1 MPRFLLIASCIL
13 ASLHASILLGANY
26 PADGIL
32 IIYERYPGTPN
43 PTTITFGLPATS
55 DGSYLGSTGSDPLIN
70 HEIINPSGLPPKGT
84 IQSPLVGQSVRYLP
98 DNYNDQNDTFG
109 WQALNTATGNTEL
122 YTAKITTIPI
132 NNPPEISPISGN
144 AFSFNEN
151 QSIVGTVVIFDPDSD
166 PNDPNDLLRLDVNG
180 TAALQFDAN
189 LTDPD
194 PSDDY
199 FTFTIW
205 YTPSSKPNFEALPAS
220 YVIDLNATDWDAGG
234 SIVNQTTPLTI
245 TVKLKDVQEA
255 PEIVSTENPIARTM
269 LEDEDT
275 STILGFTPMEIA
287 AYDPESSTDAANKI
301 RWSYTSGN
309 PVWQGVVK
317 LNGVTLAA
325 GADSAF
331 FDSGSLVTVD
341 YAPSADSF
349 GSETLTFR
357 AKDLTSLFSST
368 LEVRMTV
375 DPVNSDPISLNAP
388 AQIFEN
394 FAEEGTGMV
403 HDFDPTDPDSA
414 ANPASR
420 SDNNLSGTAGA
431 EIYYA
436 LSGADADKFQVSATG
451 VLTFVS
457 PPDYETPLDVG
468 GGVKDN
474 IYELTVQVRDN
485 ADPALSTTDSQT
497 LSVTVTPINELP
509 TLSGG
514 IYDLN
519 ITVDEDTTW
528 TWNSTLFDLNASDV
542 DAGHQAN
549 LVWRLKTGGNGLF
562 GSASVAGTGATPNSL
577 AYVPDLD
584 FRGDGNV
591 NTQDDTFV
599 LEVSDGVGVTEV
611 TFRVFLN
618 PLPDPPRITNI
629 SPTPVE
635 SISVFRDR
643 YTIYLNENN
652 PSTVRLEFNEVDGDS
667 IGNVEILN
675 QSLDKVKFDGAL
687 VTPYPYWT
695 PGSSYADFNFSTLHL
710 PNFEDNQSSDG
721 DGNYSLIVRISDND
735 PTPMYEDI
743 YLDFIIQNVDESP
756 TFSAD
761 VDFNQTA
768 LENQTHAASLSA
780 IDPEGV
786 TSFDWDILFG
796 YDASKFTLSSLTG
809 PTVDL
814 RFVVQPNFENPLDE
828 SFVGDKNNTYAVK
841 VRVRDASSG
850 GKSTTQ
856 TFVITV
862 TDDNDHPTIS
872 PVPLSIDEPLRTN
885 AMMDLNQY
893 VFDED
898 NQSGAGSDTLIWTE
912 VSGDTTSFALDQ
924 NGTLRFNQD
933 SDYETASTF
942 SIGVKV
948 EDGRGGADDANF
960 TIEVNAVDEAPEF
973 FENNTSDNKITFLQF
988 DLVEDSSAS
997 GDLSNHSRD
1006 PESGTSVG
1014 LNFGHN
1020 FVDYNG
1026 SNPEAN
1032 GTLLLNTLTGVFTFT
1047 PKPNYSGLTYIDFTV
1062 SDGLQVGTL
1071 PAVFTVSEV
1080 PDPPVVREG
1089 NNTSIIT
1096 GLVTVAILES
1106 NTTFVLDLNASD
1118 PHDTPSSTTF
1128 IWSFG
1133 GPDAT
1138 KFKIDPNPG
1147 PLATLSLLQLPDF
1160 ENPHDAGLD
1169 NVFDLNVSV
1178 TDGGNSLV
1186 TIPIQLNILNG
1197 PEDPFFDYGDGNKS
1211 VTHKYA
1217 ADFAERAYG
1226 VVFDANATDLDG
1238 SSILFGLTGNGPDDA
1253 NFTINQSTGEVTFIA
1268 SPDFETPYGGVGD
1281 NTNTY
1286 VIEVNATDDSGNP
1299 NKVRHRVTVEVTNV
1313 IEAPIFVDGSTRS
1326 ISWDESAANVQDVNR
1341 TFTEDGNQ
1349 NLVLEISGGTDQSLF
1364 SLNVATG
1371 ILSFVTPADY
1381 ENPGSTDGDNA
1392 YDVQIRIVGTTV
1404 TQDLAITVTEGNDPP
1419 VVTTANLTQLTV
1431 DENVGFV
1438 VDLEVS
1444 DQDSGESYLD
1454 ILYTR
1459 DSNSTRFVAHTAVDS
1474 SVPAFYPA
1482 VGSGMVDNN
1491 LLGASFSASGDLD
1504 GDGDVDVVCL
1514 EKAGS
1519 NIWFLENNGSGSF
1532 SRKTVS
1538 AFGNVTSG
1546 EPDHAVITDLDQ
1558 DGDLD
1563 VVVVF
1568 SFTSE
1573 IGWFE
1578 NNATGLGNGIF
1589 AAKATLAH
1597 EYPNAGGADYV
1608 AVGDLDGDSYPDLV
1622 VAYRSVDAVGWYSN
1636 EGDVDPVFTWKGNLA
1651 DGNDSLDAPRS
1662 LELVDVDNSGTLDV
1676 LIAANENVYLASNLG
1691 IDNLFSVSSI
1701 ASFVGGGLAV
1711 KAQDFTSD
1719 GLVDVVYASYVG
1731 APNVLVQNSTGF
1743 NSPVPLPAHVE
1754 PSKQIVS
1761 PTDLAIMPATQT
1773 TRTVIVVSDTS
1784 TPYVSL
1790 FEAKDSLNGQ
1800 FELPV
1805 VVDTGDRITSI
1816 ELVDLNRKSDPL
1828 FYDLYSGEDIGDFNR
1843 TRFKD
1848 GGKLYFNKPY
1858 PDFEAPHD
1866 ASEINRYDVII
1877 KVFDDQGGETVRSIS
1892 VTINEVNEP
1901 PVITSLDGNHTAT
1914 YEHNEGNLTTLFDVI
1929 ATNDE
1934 SSTQTVT
1941 YSLSG
1946 GTDDSN
1952 FSIDSVTGKL
1962 TFVTA
1967 PDFESPSDSNYD
1979 RVYNVLVR
1987 ATDNGQGN
1995 AYDEQNISITVVDG
2009 FEPAKFDSSFSTSHV
2024 IEEDTSFTPFL
2035 LSATDQN
2042 LGGGIA
2048 GFGINVNGSHGT
2060 ATVTGQTF
2068 DYVPDGNF
2076 TGNDVVVV
2084 EVNNTSGLTTT
2095 LPIYITVN
2103 SINDLPVIKTPS
2115 VLNHPENQQVI
2126 ATLSADDDSGKPVS
2140 WSWADKTVE
2149 DEYLQL
2155 NTLTGELKFRVSSG
2169 PDFDDPDQNKTYVRG
2184 IRATDDDGNFT
2195 EGNFTINVINLNDNP
2210 PLSRY
2215 LLANASS
2222 IFTLVE
2228 NSNIIIDLNASDK
2241 DNLLEP
2247 GFSNIFYSIT
2257 GGADSSRITVNN
2269 NGRLFLLP
2277 FADFEY
2283 PDSADYDHIYQAIL
2297 TLSDGAD
2304 GYSREYPI
2312 VVTITDADEN
2322 APSIISDGGGPDAN
2336 FSSPENELSVTQIQ
2350 ATDVETNVF
2359 TFSIWGGGDR
2369 DLFDINASTGRLFF
2383 KTGPNYEKPS
2393 DADTNN
2399 LYEVWVRVSDGY
2411 SIDEQL
2417 INIRV
2422 TDVDELPS
2430 VSPSSFF
2437 TTEDEPI
2444 IVTFTVSDPEGKIS
2458 DSSLLTPPVNGILS
2472 WASYPL
2478 TTSSDIKF
2486 TYTPKAHY
2494 SGPDSLVLRITDGTI
2509 QDDFTVNIEVN
2520 ATNDPPTATPDVYV
2534 YDDPSGAPFNLNVMD
2549 NDSNAPDANGTEQLL
2564 VDTWTNPQFGSFV
2577 NRVGVAFPDYQPS
2590 PMFIGVDTFE
2600 YILSDGTELEST
2612 GKVTVIVK
2620 RASGLL
2626 SWRFS
2631 DKIGYY
2637 NLTTTNWVY
2646 HTDLGWLYLEKKG
2659 GLETTTWVWG
2669 DDVGW
2674 FWTGEEYAPSVY
2686 LHDLSGWFAFTVK
2699 DSDGL
2704 NPKKY
2709 MTWPIYDQ
2717 TKKTWLTEADLKIV
2731 RVNTVLSQFN
2741 SLDKVISFVLDSALF
2756 TPEEKNAIKTELLFS
2771 GHSKTLES
2779 MGFTL
2784 GK

>member
-1 MPRFLLIASCIL
+1 
-13 ASLHASILLGANY
+13 
-26 PADGIL
+26 
-32 IIYERYPGTPN
+32 
-43 PTTITFGLPATS
+43 
-55 DGSYLGSTGSDPLIN
+55 
-70 HEIINPSGLPPKGT
+70 
-84 IQSPLVGQSVRYLP
+84 LP

-109 WQALNTATGNTEL
+109 WQALNTATGNTEQ
-122 YTAKITTIPI
+122 YTAKITTSPI

-144 AFSFNEN
+144 AFFFNEN

-245 TVKLKDVQEA
+245 TVTLKDVQEA

-331 FDSGSLVTVD
+331 FDSGSLLTVD

-357 AKDLTSLFSST
+357 AKDLTSPTNLVSPSVT
-368 LEVRMTV
+368 VTMTV

-420 SDNNLSGTAGA
+420 PDNNLSGTAGA

-436 LSGADADKFQVSATG
+436 LSGADADKFQVSSTG
-451 VLTFVS
+451 LLTFLS
-457 PPDYETPLDVG
+457 APDYETPLDVG
-468 GGVKDN
+468 GGLKDN

-528 TWNSTLFDLNASDV
+528 TWSSTLFDLNASDV
-542 DAGHQAN
+542 DDGHQAN
-549 LVWRLKTGGNGLF
+549 LVWRLKTGGNGLY
-562 GSASVAGTGATPNSL
+562 GSASVAGTGATPNSFT
-577 AYVPDLD
+577 YVPDLD

-591 NTQDDTFV
+591 ITQDDTFV

-618 PLPDPPRITNI
+618 PLPDPPRITNV
-629 SPTPVE
+629 SPTPSE

-710 PNFEDNQSSDG
+710 PDFEDNQSSDG

-735 PTPMYEDI
+735 LTPMYEDI
-743 YLDFIIQNVDESP
+743 YLDFIIQNVDEPP

-828 SFVGDKNNTYAVK
+828 SFAGDKNNTYAVK
-841 VRVRDASSG
+841 VRARDASSG

-862 TDDNDHPTIS
+862 TDDNDDPTIS

-898 NQSGAGSDTLIWTE
+898 NQSGAGGDTLIWTE

-933 SDYETASTF
+933 SDYETVNTF

-948 EDGRGGADDANF
+948 EDGRGGSDDANF
-960 TIEVNAVDEAPEF
+960 TVEVNAVDEAPEF
-973 FENNTSDNKITFLQF
+973 FENNTSTTKISFLEF
-988 DLVEDSSAS
+988 DLAEDTSAS
-997 GDLSNHSRD
+997 GQLNKYARD
-1006 PESGTSVG
+1006 PESGTSTG
-1014 LNFGHN
+1014 LTFAEN

-1032 GTLLLNTLTGVFTFT
+1032 GTLLLNNLTGAFTFT
-1047 PKPNYSGLTYIDFTV
+1047 PKANYSGLTYIDFLV
-1062 SDGLQVGTL
+1062 SDGLKTGTL
-1071 PAVFTVSEV
+1071 PVVFTVSEV

-1089 NNTSIIT
+1089 NDTSIIN

-1138 KFKIDPNPG
+1138 KFKIDPNPS
-1147 PLATLSLLQLPDF
+1147 PLVTLSLLQLPDF
-1160 ENPHDAGLD
+1160 ESPHDAGLD

-1178 TDGGNSLV
+1178 TDGGNSIV
-1186 TIPIQLNILNG
+1186 TIPVQLNILNG
-1197 PEDPFFDYGDGNKS
+1197 PEDPFFDYGDGNRS
-1211 VTHKYA
+1211 VTHKSA
-1217 ADFAERAYG
+1217 ADFAERSSG
-1226 VVFDANATDLDG
+1226 VVFDVNATDLDG
-1238 SSILFGLTGNGPDDA
+1238 SPILFGLTGNGPDDA
-1253 NFTINQSTGEVTFIA
+1253 NFTINQSTGEVTFIT
-1268 SPDFETPYGGVGD
+1268 SPDFEAPYGGVGD

-1286 VIEVNATDDSGNP
+1286 VIEVNATDDSDNP
-1299 NKVRHRVTVEVTNV
+1299 NKISHRVTVEVTNV
-1313 IEAPIFVDGSTRS
+1313 IEAPIFTDGSNRS
-1326 ISWDESAANVQDVNR
+1326 ISWNEASANVQDVNR
-1341 TFTEDGNQ
+1341 TYTEDGNQ
-1349 NLVLEISGGTDQSLF
+1349 NLVLEIWGGTDQSLF

-1392 YDVQIRIVGTTV
+1392 YDVQIRIVGTAV

-1419 VVTTANLTQLTV
+1419 IVTTANLTQLTV

-1438 VDLEVS
+1438 VDLDVS
-1444 DQDSGESYLD
+1444 DQDSGETHLD

-1459 DSNSTRFVAHTAVDS
+1459 HSDSTRFVAHTGVDS

-1491 LLGASFSASGDLD
+1491 LGRASFSASGDLD

-1514 EKAGS
+1514 EKEWS
-1519 NIWFLENNGSGSF
+1519 NIYFLENNGSGSF
-1532 SRKTVS
+1532 SRKSVP
-1538 AFGNVTSG
+1538 AFGAITSG

-1568 SFTSE
+1568 SSTSE
-1573 IGWFE
+1573 VGWFE
-1578 NNATGLGNGIF
+1578 NNATGDGTF
-1589 AAKATLAH
+1589 ANKAVLTTS
-1597 EYPNAGGADYV
+1597 YPNIGGADYV

-1636 EGDVDPVFTWKGNLA
+1636 EGDKDPVFTPKGNLA

-1662 LELVDVDNSGTLDV
+1662 LELVDMDNSGSLDV

-1701 ASFVGGGLAV
+1701 ANFVGGGLAV
-1711 KAQDFTSD
+1711 KAQDFTAD
-1719 GLVDVVYASYVG
+1719 GLVDVVYASYAG

-1743 NSPVPLPAHVE
+1743 NAPIPLPPHPSEHV
-1754 PSKQIVS
+1754 VS
-1761 PTDLAIMPATQT
+1761 PTDLAILPATED

-1784 TPYVSL
+1784 TDYISL
-1790 FEAKDSLNGQ
+1790 FEAKDTLDGQ

-1805 VVDTGDRITSI
+1805 VVDAGNGITSL
-1816 ELVDLNRKSDPL
+1816 ELVDLNRRSDPL
-1828 FYDLYSGEDIGDFNR
+1828 FYSFVGGEDHLDFNA

-1848 GGKLYFNKPY
+1848 DGKLYFNKPY

-1892 VTINEVNEP
+1892 VTVNEINEP
-1901 PVITSLDGNHTAT
+1901 PVITSLDGNRTAI

-1941 YSLSG
+1941 YSISG

-1952 FSIDSVTGKL
+1952 FSIDSVTGRL

-1995 AYDEQNISITVVDG
+1995 AYDEQNISIVVVDG
-2009 FEPAKFDSSFSTSHV
+2009 FEPAEFDISSFSTSHT
-2024 IEEDTSFTPFL
+2024 IEEDVSLLPFL
-2035 LSATDQN
+2035 LSATDKN
-2042 LGGGIA
+2042 VGGGIA
-2048 GFGINVNGSHGT
+2048 GYGINANGSHGT

-2068 DYVPDGNF
+2068 DYRPDGNF

-2084 EVNNTSGLTTT
+2084 EVNNTSGLTTP
-2095 LPIYITVN
+2095 LSIYIQVN
-2103 SINDLPVIKTPS
+2103 SINDLPVIKTPL
-2115 VLNHPENQQVI
+2115 VLNHPENKQLI
-2126 ATLSADDDSGKPVS
+2126 ASLSADDDSGLPVS
-2140 WSWADKTVE
+2140 WSWADGTVE
-2149 DEYLQL
+2149 DPELQL
-2155 NTLTGELKFRVSSG
+2155 TTGGDLKFRVSSG
-2169 PDFDDPDQNKTYVRG
+2169 PDFDVNQTKTYVMG
-2184 IRATDDDGNFT
+2184 IRATDSDGNFT
-2195 EGNFTINVINLNDNP
+2195 DGNFTINVINLNDNP
-2210 PLSRY
+2210 PLSPF
-2215 LLANASS
+2215 LFANASS
-2222 IFTLVE
+2222 TFTLVE
-2228 NSNIIIDLNASDK
+2228 NNNTIIDLNASDK
-2241 DNLLEP
+2241 DNLEDP
-2247 GFSNIFYSIT
+2247 GFNVVSYAIT
-2257 GGADSSRITVNN
+2257 GGPDGSRITVSST
-2269 NGRLFLLP
+2269 GDLAMTP
-2277 FADFEY
+2277 PADFEY
-2283 PDSADYDHIYQAIL
+2283 PDSADFDNIYQAIL
-2297 TLSDGAD
+2297 TLSDGVD
-2304 GYSREYPI
+2304 GYSRDYPI

-2322 APSIISDGGGPDAN
+2322 APTIISNGGGDDVDI
-2336 FSSPENELSVTQIQ
+2336 SIPENKIFVTQIM
-2350 ATDVETNVF
+2350 ATDVEANIF
-2359 TFSIWGGGDR
+2359 TFSIWGGGDLS
-2369 DLFDINASTGRLFF
+2369 LFDINSTSGQLSFG
-2383 KTGPNYEKPS
+2383 TPPNYEKPS

-2430 VSPSSFF
+2430 VSPSILF
-2437 TTEDEPI
+2437 TTEDVPI
-2444 IVTFTVSDPEGKIS
+2444 PVTFTVSDPEGKIS

-2478 TTSSDIKF
+2478 TTTSDMKF

-2509 QDDFTVNIEVN
+2509 QGDFTVNIEVN

-2564 VDTWTNPQFGSFV
+2564 VDTWTKPQFGSFV

-2699 DSDGL
+2699 DSDGS

-2771 GHSKTLES
+2771 GRSKTLES